1 MAISADTIML
11 VADDF
16 GVAQTMMG
24 RALEAFNEQ
33 AKAEGKTNYGK
44 VSLAFFVG
52 GKKFAGML
60 SC

>member
-1 MAISADTIML
+1 ML

-44 VSLAFFVG
+44 VSLVFLWVG
-52 GKKFAGML
+52 KSLQG
-60 SC
+60 C